1 MVNQIEIPK
10 EANDDVN
17 KFCIE
22 FYKKYNL
29 FPFVSFRTIQGKRE
43 TLSMG
48 YVEFIV
54 NQLLQQETND
64 TFLNVKLKR
73 RYKILVA
80 YRQCMFKVLHEMGYS
95 LSGIG
100 LFFGFDH
107 ASVLHSKNEVLK
119 YLDLKDNLIVRIN
132 SEITNELEN
141 QKSRNVDF
149 IQYNDGAK
157 PNT

>member
-10 EANDDVN
+10 EANDDIN

-29 FPFVSFRTIQGKRE
+29 FPFISFRTIQDKRE
-43 TLSMG
+43 TLSMS

-54 NQLLQQETND
+54 NQLLQQETLD
-64 TFLNVKLKR
+64 ASLNVKLKR
-73 RYKILVA
+73 RYKLLIA
-80 YRQCMFKVLHEMGYS
+80 YRQCMFKILYEMGYS
-95 LSGIG
+95 LSNIG
-100 LFFGFDH
+100 RFFGFDH
-107 ASVLHSKNEVLK
+107 ASVLHSKNEILK

-132 SEITNELEN
+132 SEIINELEN

-149 IQYNDGAK
+149 IQYNDGTES
-157 PNT
+157 NT